1 MILSNHQLQY
11 HFHPENGWIND
22 PNGLCCFDGYYH
34 IFFQYSPNYETPWHE
49 AMIWGHSRTKDF
61 LNFEELP
68 VAMVNDK
75 PYDIGGVWSGTAVEI
90 DRKLWLFYA
99 SVDSDMRQTISAASS
114 EDGIHF
120 VKCSENPIISDLP
133 VDGSRDFRDPAVLI
147 DNGNLYLVIAS
158 ADVNKGTGNLL
169 LYQGDDISHWKYIGV
184 LYEYPDCKYC
194 ECPSFVHCEDGFI
207 LSASVVRK
215 DESHYFEVLYGDF
228 DGKSFSA
235 KAVSHFQK
243 GPDEYAGQI
252 FRASD
257 GRNLMMSWIPG
268 WSYQP
273 KEKCI
278 GCLSIPLEII
288 VENEKIRAYP
298 ISEVAHLIAEDGT
311 ITDSYIRETYENHG
325 EFVTVVIDKEKL

>member
-1 MILSNHQLQY
+1 
-11 HFHPENGWIND
+11 
-22 PNGLCCFDGYYH
+22 
-34 IFFQYSPNYETPWHE
+34 
-49 AMIWGHSRTKDF
+49 
-61 LNFEELP
+61 
-68 VAMVNDK
+68 
-75 PYDIGGVWSGTAVEI
+75 
-90 DRKLWLFYA
+90 
-99 SVDSDMRQTISAASS
+99 
-114 EDGIHF
+114 
-120 VKCSENPIISDLP
+120 
-133 VDGSRDFRDPAVLI
+133 
-147 DNGNLYLVIAS
+147 
-158 ADVNKGTGNLL
+158 
-169 LYQGDDISHWKYIGV
+169 
-184 LYEYPDCKYC
+184 
-194 ECPSFVHCEDGFI
+194 